1 MASIKEIK
9 EKLKNTDS
17 TKIFFTNLNGRLMS
31 LPVNPDDIESIIEK
45 GVGFDGSSIAGMAT
59 VDNSDRL
66 LFPDPESFRIVEF
79 KDDKIGF
86 FIGHIYSDPE
96 NRALADP
103 RAVLENVLAKAES
116 EHGFR
121 FMVGPEHEFF
131 LLTQEEF
138 GDNVHSDNA
147 GYFQSTPH
155 DKGEPV
161 RN

>member
-1 MASIKEIK
+1 MANIKEIK

-79 KDDKIGF
+79 KD
-86 FIGHIYSDPE
+86 
-96 NRALADP
+96 
-103 RAVLENVLAKAES
+103 
-116 EHGFR
+116 
-121 FMVGPEHEFF
+121 
-131 LLTQEEF
+131 
-138 GDNVHSDNA
+138 
-147 GYFQSTPH
+147 
-155 DKGEPV
+155 
-161 RN
+161 